1 MPKTSSKLNQ
11 KKFIYTSELTPPKGI
26 DLSQL
31 INKASSLNMVDAF
44 NITDNHNS
52 KMTMAPIGL
61 ARKLI
66 ENNIEPI
73 YQITCRDRNSIAIQS
88 DLLAAHSLGVNNIL
102 CMSGE
107 SAKYGDHPNAKDV
120 FDINSE
126 ELIGIVTKLNNGYDY
141 TDNKLDSMTNFN
153 IGAVVNPGADNLDK
167 ELEKFKNKIKNGATF
182 FQTQAIYNP
191 ETLQSIIE
199 IKEKTDIKIFAGFIP
214 IKSVKMANY
223 LNTKVP
229 GITVPENIIK
239 LMETTNDPQSTC
251 IQISKEIISE
261 IKDMKGIDGIH
272 IMALGWEHLIP
283 KMI

>member
-1 MPKTSSKLNQ
+1 MPKTSTKLNQ
-11 KKFIYTSELTPPKGI
+11 NKFIYTSELTPPKGI

-31 INKASSLNMVDAF
+31 INKALSLNMVDAF

-88 DLLAAHSLGVNNIL
+88 DLLAAHSLGINNIL

-199 IKEKTDIKIFAGFIP
+199 IKDKNDIKIFAGFIP

-239 LMETTNDPQSTC
+239 LMETTDDPQNTC

>member
-1 MPKTSSKLNQ
+1 MPAKFTTLNQ

-26 DLSQL
+26 DLSKL
-31 INKASSLNMVDAF
+31 INTASDLNMIDAF

-66 ENNIEPI
+66 EHNIEPI
-73 YQITCRDRNSIAIQS
+73 YQITCRDRNSMAIQS
-88 DLLAAHSLGVNNIL
+88 DLLAAYSLGINNIL

-126 ELIGIVTKLNNGYDY
+126 ELIETVTKLNNGYDY
-141 TDNKLDSMTNFN
+141 ANNKLDSVTNFN
-153 IGAVVNPGADNLDK
+153 IGAVVNPGSNMLEK
-167 ELEKFKNKIKNGATF
+167 ELIKFENKIKNGATF

-191 ETLQSIIE
+191 KTLENIIQ
-199 IKEKTDIKIFAGFIP
+199 IKKDKNIKIFAGYIP
-214 IKSVKMANY
+214 VKSAKMANY
-223 LNTKVP
+223 LNNKVP
-229 GITVPENIIK
+229 GIQVPENIIN
-239 LMETTNDPQSTC
+239 LMKITDDPQKTC
-251 IQISKEIISE
+251 IEISKDIISE
-261 IKDMKGIDGIH
+261 IKAMKGIDGVH
-272 IMALGWEHLIP
+272 IMALGWEYLIP

>member
-1 MPKTSSKLNQ
+1 MSTKSTILSIN
-11 KKFIYTSELTPPKGI
+11 KFIYTSELTPPKGI
-26 DLSQL
+26 DLSKL
-31 INKASSLNMVDAF
+31 INTASDLNMIDAF

-88 DLLAAHSLGVNNIL
+88 DLLAAYSLGINNIL

-120 FDINSE
+120 FEISSE
-126 ELIGIVTKLNNGYDY
+126 ELIETITKLNNGYDY
-141 TDNKLDSMTNFN
+141 ADNKLDSVTNFN
-153 IGAVVNPGADNLDK
+153 IGAVVNPGSNTIEK
-167 ELEKFKNKIKNGATF
+167 ELKKFENKIKNGATF
-182 FQTQAIYNP
+182 FQTQAIYDP
-191 ETLQSIIE
+191 KTLNNIIQ
-199 IKEKTDIKIFAGFIP
+199 IKQNKNIKILAGYIP

-223 LNTKVP
+223 LNNKVP
-229 GITVPENIIK
+229 GIQVPENIID
-239 LMETTNDPQSTC
+239 LMKKTDNPQKTC
-251 IQISKEIISE
+251 IEISKEIISE
-261 IKDMKGIDGIH
+261 IKAIKGIDGVH

>member
-1 MPKTSSKLNQ
+1 MSAKSTTLSQN
-11 KKFIYTSELTPPKGI
+11 KFIYTSELTPPKGI
-26 DLSQL
+26 DLSKL
-31 INKASSLNMVDAF
+31 INTASDLNMIDAF

-88 DLLAAHSLGVNNIL
+88 DLLAAYSLGINNIL

-107 SAKYGDHPNAKDV
+107 STKYGDHPNAKDV

-126 ELIGIVTKLNNGYDY
+126 ELIETLTKLNNGYDY
-141 TDNKLDSMTNFN
+141 ANNKLDSVTKFN
-153 IGAVVNPGADNLDK
+153 IGAVVNPGSNM
-167 ELEKFKNKIKNGATF
+167 LEKDLIKFENKIKNGATF
-182 FQTQAIYNP
+182 FQTQAIYDP
-191 ETLQSIIE
+191 EMLQSIIK
-199 IKEKTDIKIFAGFIP
+199 IKEDKNIKIFAGFIP
-214 IKSVKMANY
+214 VKSVKMANY

-229 GITVPENIIK
+229 GINVPANIIN
-239 LMETTNDPQSTC
+239 LMESTDDPQKTC
-251 IQISKEIISE
+251 IEISKEIISE
-261 IKDMKGIDGIH
+261 IKGMKGIDGIH

>member
-1 MPKTSSKLNQ
+1 MPKTSTKLNQ
-11 KKFIYTSELTPPKGI
+11 NKFIYTSELTQPKGI

-88 DLLAAHSLGVNNIL
+88 DLLAAHSLGINNIL

-199 IKEKTDIKIFAGFIP
+199 IKDKNDIKIFAGFIP

-239 LMETTNDPQSTC
+239 LMETTDDPQSTC

>member
-1 MPKTSSKLNQ
+1 MPKTSTKLNQ
-11 KKFIYTSELTPPKGI
+11 NKFIYTSELTPPKGI

-199 IKEKTDIKIFAGFIP
+199 IKEKKDIKIFAGFIP

-239 LMETTNDPQSTC
+239 LMETTDDPQNTC

>member
-1 MPKTSSKLNQ
+1 MPQTSTKLNQ
-11 KKFIYTSELTPPKGI
+11 NKFIYTSELTPPKGI

-88 DLLAAHSLGVNNIL
+88 DLLAAHSLGINNIL

-199 IKEKTDIKIFAGFIP
+199 IKDKNDIKIFAGFIP

-239 LMETTNDPQSTC
+239 LMETTDDPQNTC

>member
-1 MPKTSSKLNQ
+1 MSAKSTTLSQN
-11 KKFIYTSELTPPKGI
+11 KFIYTSELTPPKGI
-26 DLSQL
+26 DLSKL
-31 INKASSLNMVDAF
+31 INTASDLNMIDAF

-88 DLLAAHSLGVNNIL
+88 DLLAAYSLGINNIL

-126 ELIGIVTKLNNGYDY
+126 ELIETLTKLNNGYDY
-141 TDNKLDSMTNFN
+141 ANNKLDSVTKFN
-153 IGAVVNPGADNLDK
+153 IGAVVNPGSNMLEK
-167 ELEKFKNKIKNGATF
+167 ELIKFENKIKNGATF
-182 FQTQAIYNP
+182 FQTQAIYDP
-191 ETLQSIIE
+191 EMLQSIIK
-199 IKEKTDIKIFAGFIP
+199 IKEDKNIKIFAGFIP
-214 IKSVKMANY
+214 VKSVKMANY

-229 GITVPENIIK
+229 GINVPENIIN
-239 LMETTNDPQSTC
+239 LMESTDDPQKTC
-251 IQISKEIISE
+251 IEISKEIISE
-261 IKDMKGIDGIH
+261 IKGMKGIDGIH

>member
-1 MPKTSSKLNQ
+1 MPKTSTKLNQ
-11 KKFIYTSELTPPKGI
+11 NKFIYTSELTPPKGI

-88 DLLAAHSLGVNNIL
+88 DLLAAHSLGINNIL

-199 IKEKTDIKIFAGFIP
+199 IKDKNDIKIFAGFIP

-239 LMETTNDPQSTC
+239 LMETTDDPQSTC
-251 IQISKEIISE
+251 IQISKELISE

>member
-1 MPKTSSKLNQ
+1 MPKTSTKLNQ
-11 KKFIYTSELTPPKGI
+11 NKFIYTSELTPPKGI

-31 INKASSLNMVDAF
+31 INKALSLNMVDAF

-88 DLLAAHSLGVNNIL
+88 DLLAAHSLGINNIL

-191 ETLQSIIE
+191 KTLQSIIE
-199 IKEKTDIKIFAGFIP
+199 IKDKNDIKIFAGFIP

-239 LMETTNDPQSTC
+239 LMETTDDPQNTC

>member
-1 MPKTSSKLNQ
+1 MSAKSTILSIN
-11 KKFIYTSELTPPKGI
+11 KFIYTSELTPPKGI
-26 DLSQL
+26 DLSKL
-31 INKASSLNMVDAF
+31 INTASDLNMIDAF

-88 DLLAAHSLGVNNIL
+88 DLLAAYSLGINNIL

-107 SAKYGDHPNAKDV
+107 STKYGDHPNAKDV

-126 ELIGIVTKLNNGYDY
+126 ELIETLTKLNNGYDY
-141 TDNKLDSMTNFN
+141 ANNKLDSVTKFN
-153 IGAVVNPGADNLDK
+153 IGAVVNPGSNMLEK
-167 ELEKFKNKIKNGATF
+167 ELIKFENKIKNGATF
-182 FQTQAIYNP
+182 FQTQAIYDP
-191 ETLQSIIE
+191 EMLQSIIK
-199 IKEKTDIKIFAGFIP
+199 IKEHKNIKIFAGFIP
-214 IKSVKMANY
+214 VKSVKMANY

-229 GITVPENIIK
+229 GINVPENIIN
-239 LMETTNDPQSTC
+239 LMESTDDPQKTC
-251 IQISKEIISE
+251 IEISKEIISE
-261 IKDMKGIDGIH
+261 IKGMKGIDGIH

>member
-1 MPKTSSKLNQ
+1 MLKTSTKLNQ
-11 KKFIYTSELTPPKGI
+11 NKFIYTSELTPPKGI

-88 DLLAAHSLGVNNIL
+88 DLLAAHSLGINNIL

-107 SAKYGDHPNAKDV
+107 SVKYGDHPNAKDV

-191 ETLQSIIE
+191 ETLQNIIE
-199 IKEKTDIKIFAGFIP
+199 IKEKKDIKIFAGFIP
-214 IKSVKMANY
+214 IKSVNMANY

-239 LMETTNDPQSTC
+239 LMETTDDPQSTC
-251 IQISKEIISE
+251 IEISKEIISG
-261 IKDMKGIDGIH
+261 IKGMNGIDGIH

>member
-1 MPKTSSKLNQ
+1 MPKTSTKLNQ
-11 KKFIYTSELTPPKGI
+11 NKFIYTSELTPPKGI

-88 DLLAAHSLGVNNIL
+88 DLLAAHSLGINNIL

-191 ETLQSIIE
+191 KTLQSIIE
-199 IKEKTDIKIFAGFIP
+199 IKDKNDIKIFAGFIP

-239 LMETTNDPQSTC
+239 LMETTDDPQNTC

-261 IKDMKGIDGIH
+261 IKNMEGIDGIH

>member
-11 KKFIYTSELTPPKGI
+11 NKFIYTSELTPPKGI

-88 DLLAAHSLGVNNIL
+88 DLLAAYSLGINNVL

-107 SAKYGDHPNAKDV
+107 SSKYGDHPNAKDV

-239 LMETTNDPQSTC
+239 LMETTDDPRSTC

>member
-1 MPKTSSKLNQ
+1 MSTKSTILSIN
-11 KKFIYTSELTPPKGI
+11 KFIYTSELTPPKGI
-26 DLSQL
+26 DLSKL
-31 INKASSLNMVDAF
+31 INTASDLNMIDAF

-88 DLLAAHSLGVNNIL
+88 DLLAAYSLGINNIL

-126 ELIGIVTKLNNGYDY
+126 ELIETLTKLNNGYDY
-141 TDNKLDSMTNFN
+141 ANNKLDSVTKFN
-153 IGAVVNPGADNLDK
+153 IGAVVNPGSNMLEK
-167 ELEKFKNKIKNGATF
+167 ELIKFENKIKNGATF
-182 FQTQAIYNP
+182 FQTQAIYDP
-191 ETLQSIIE
+191 EMLQSIIK
-199 IKEKTDIKIFAGFIP
+199 IKEEKNIKIFAGFIP
-214 IKSVKMANY
+214 VKSVKMANY

-229 GITVPENIIK
+229 GINVPENIIN
-239 LMETTNDPQSTC
+239 LMESTDDPQKTC
-251 IQISKEIISE
+251 IEISKEIISE
-261 IKDMKGIDGIH
+261 IKGMKGIDGIH

>member
-1 MPKTSSKLNQ
+1 MSAKSTTLSQN
-11 KKFIYTSELTPPKGI
+11 KFIYTSELTPPKGI
-26 DLSQL
+26 DLSKL
-31 INKASSLNMVDAF
+31 INTASDLNMIDAF

-88 DLLAAHSLGVNNIL
+88 DLLAAYSLGINNIL

-126 ELIGIVTKLNNGYDY
+126 ELIETLTKLNNGYDY
-141 TDNKLDSMTNFN
+141 ANNKLDSVTKFN
-153 IGAVVNPGADNLDK
+153 IGAVVNPGSNMLEK
-167 ELEKFKNKIKNGATF
+167 ELIKFENKIKNGATF
-182 FQTQAIYNP
+182 FQTQAIYDP
-191 ETLQSIIE
+191 EMLQSIIK
-199 IKEKTDIKIFAGFIP
+199 IKEHKNIKIFAGFIP
-214 IKSVKMANY
+214 VKSVKMANY

-229 GITVPENIIK
+229 GINVPENIIN
-239 LMETTNDPQSTC
+239 LMESTDDPQKTC
-251 IQISKEIISE
+251 IEISKEIISE
-261 IKDMKGIDGIH
+261 IKGMKGIDGIH

>member
-1 MPKTSSKLNQ
+1 MSTKSTTLSQN
-11 KKFIYTSELTPPKGI
+11 KFIYTSELTPPKGI
-26 DLSQL
+26 DLSKL
-31 INKASSLNMVDAF
+31 INTASDLNMIDAF

-88 DLLAAHSLGVNNIL
+88 DLLAAYSLGINNIL

-107 SAKYGDHPNAKDV
+107 STKYGDHPNAKDV

-126 ELIGIVTKLNNGYDY
+126 ELIETLTKLNNGYDY
-141 TDNKLDSMTNFN
+141 ANNKLDSVTKFN
-153 IGAVVNPGADNLDK
+153 IGAVVNPGSNMLEK
-167 ELEKFKNKIKNGATF
+167 ELIKFENKIKNGATF
-182 FQTQAIYNP
+182 FQTQAIYDP
-191 ETLQSIIE
+191 EMLQSIIK
-199 IKEKTDIKIFAGFIP
+199 IKEHKNIKIFAGFIP
-214 IKSVKMANY
+214 VKSVKMANY

-229 GITVPENIIK
+229 GINVPENIVN
-239 LMETTNDPQSTC
+239 LMESTDDPQKTC
-251 IQISKEIISE
+251 IEISKEIISE
-261 IKDMKGIDGIH
+261 IKGMKGIDGIH

-283 KMI
+283 KAD

>member
-1 MPKTSSKLNQ
+1 MPKTSTKLNQ
-11 KKFIYTSELTPPKGI
+11 NKFIYTSELTPPKGI
-26 DLSQL
+26 DLTQL

-88 DLLAAHSLGVNNIL
+88 DLLAAHSLGINNIL

-199 IKEKTDIKIFAGFIP
+199 IKDKNDIKIFAGFIP

-239 LMETTNDPQSTC
+239 LMKTTDDPQNTC

-261 IKDMKGIDGIH
+261 IKDMKGINGIH

>member
-1 MPKTSSKLNQ
+1 MLSKSTRLNQ
-11 KKFIYTSELTPPKGI
+11 NKFIYTSELTPPKGI
-26 DLSQL
+26 DLSKL
-31 INKASSLNMVDAF
+31 INTASDLNMIDAF

-73 YQITCRDRNSIAIQS
+73 YQITCRDRNSMAIQS
-88 DLLAAHSLGVNNIL
+88 DLLAAYSLGINNIL

-107 SAKYGDHPNAKDV
+107 SVKYGDHPNAKDV

-191 ETLQSIIE
+191 KTLQSIIE
-199 IKEKTDIKIFAGFIP
+199 IKDKNDIKIFAGFIP

-239 LMETTNDPQSTC
+239 LMETTDDPQNTC

>member
-1 MPKTSSKLNQ
+1 MSAKSTILSIN
-11 KKFIYTSELTPPKGI
+11 KFIYTSELTPPKGI
-26 DLSQL
+26 DLSKL
-31 INKASSLNMVDAF
+31 INTASDLNMIDAF

-88 DLLAAHSLGVNNIL
+88 DLLAAYSLGINNIL

-126 ELIGIVTKLNNGYDY
+126 ELIETLTKLNNGYDY
-141 TDNKLDSMTNFN
+141 ANNKLDSVTKFN
-153 IGAVVNPGADNLDK
+153 IGAVVNPGSNMLEK
-167 ELEKFKNKIKNGATF
+167 ELIKFENKIKNGATF
-182 FQTQAIYNP
+182 FQTQAIYDP
-191 ETLQSIIE
+191 EMLQSIIK
-199 IKEKTDIKIFAGFIP
+199 IKEDKNIKIFAGFIP
-214 IKSVKMANY
+214 VKSVKMANY

-229 GITVPENIIK
+229 GINVPENIIN
-239 LMETTNDPQSTC
+239 LMESTDDPQKTC
-251 IQISKEIISE
+251 IEISKEIISE
-261 IKDMKGIDGIH
+261 IKGMKGIDGIH

>member
-1 MPKTSSKLNQ
+1 MSAKSTILSIN
-11 KKFIYTSELTPPKGI
+11 KFIYTSELTPPKGI
-26 DLSQL
+26 DLSKL
-31 INKASSLNMVDAF
+31 INTASDLNMIDAF

-88 DLLAAHSLGVNNIL
+88 DLLAAYSLGINNIL

-126 ELIGIVTKLNNGYDY
+126 ELIETLTKLNNGYDY
-141 TDNKLDSMTNFN
+141 ANNKLDSVTKFN
-153 IGAVVNPGADNLDK
+153 IGAVVNPGSNMLEK
-167 ELEKFKNKIKNGATF
+167 ELIKFENKIKNGATF
-182 FQTQAIYNP
+182 FQTQAIYDP
-191 ETLQSIIE
+191 EMLQSIIK
-199 IKEKTDIKIFAGFIP
+199 IKEHKNIKIFAGFIP
-214 IKSVKMANY
+214 VKSVKMANY

-229 GITVPENIIK
+229 GINVPENIIN
-239 LMETTNDPQSTC
+239 LMESTDDPQKTC
-251 IQISKEIISE
+251 IEISKEIISE
-261 IKDMKGIDGIH
+261 IKGMKGIDGIH